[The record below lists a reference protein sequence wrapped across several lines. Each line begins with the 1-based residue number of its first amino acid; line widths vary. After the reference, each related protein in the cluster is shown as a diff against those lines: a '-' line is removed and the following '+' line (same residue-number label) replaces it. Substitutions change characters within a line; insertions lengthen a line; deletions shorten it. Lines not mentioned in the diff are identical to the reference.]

1 MMLLGAV
8 YVLNPTQTR
17 EFSGARDSD
26 DLSTGDQCP
35 DGSQVYTYD
44 ILLLNIGDSLKCVG
58 KLHQIHDTL
67 FVC

>member
-8 YVLNPTQTR
+8 YVLNPTQMG
-17 EFSGARDSD
+17 EVSGARDSD

-44 ILLLNIGDSLKCVG
+44 ILLLGDGLKCVG
-58 KLHQIHDTL
+58 KFH
-67 FVC
+67 